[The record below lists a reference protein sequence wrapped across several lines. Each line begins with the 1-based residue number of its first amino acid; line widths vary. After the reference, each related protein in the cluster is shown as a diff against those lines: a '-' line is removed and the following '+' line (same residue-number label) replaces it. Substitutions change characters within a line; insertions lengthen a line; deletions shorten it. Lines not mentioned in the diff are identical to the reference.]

1 MRIVSVTAILLT
13 SSWFSSTCRADLLPA
28 EVAIVAARGNRESE
42 QLAEYYA
49 KVRGIPADHI
59 CLVDLPVG
67 EECSREEW
75 TTKVRP
81 AIRQWLAE
89 HDADANLRCLVTT
102 WGVPLSIGPA
112 EPTDVLRAYQ
122 AFLAGERQARIDV
135 LLAVIQQFNALAPA
149 SGITTDAVGASQP
162 QPAAPAEVK
171 VDDKAAPAKQLEVLE
186 TALESSLK
194 AAQARIAAMPAG
206 TARTAAQGPL
216 QQQLA
221 AAGGASVI
229 LQNLGQQLR
238 ANPLPAM
245 QSEFDRLRGAAAA
258 WVEARAVL
266 EQRPASMDRDAAILG
281 IVERLGGHFAVIR
294 WLDEQIAVAARNE
307 TAASFDSELAIVRWN
322 DGYELLRW
330 QPNYLRFAY
339 TNSHLRRAFPTL
351 MVARLDAP
359 TLALAQGLVDATIA
373 AEKTGLQGRA
383 YFDARGLAPAGQA
396 SVEPGS
402 SADFD
407 RALLAAAAGIR
418 ENTTIETT
426 LDEQPPP
433 FAPEACPNAALYCGW
448 YSLGKYIDAFDWRP
462 GAVAYHAGGS
472 EAARLHDAASQRWCK
487 RLLEEGVAATIGAVA
502 EPTTSAYPRPDE
514 FFAALLRGDLT
525 LGEAYWQT
533 IPATSWSMLLIG
545 DPLYRPFKNRRA
557 VADGS
562 VLRDAGR

>member
-1 MRIVSVTAILLT
+1 MFRLIFACLFALGALASAT
-13 SSWFSSTCRADLLPA
+13 RAELVPA
-28 EVAIVAARGNRESE
+28 EVAIIAARGNREST

-49 KVRGIPADHI
+49 KVRGIPANHI
-59 CLVDLPVG
+59 CLVDLPAG

-75 TTKVRP
+75 TAQVRP
-81 AIRQWLAE
+81 AIRQWLAK
-89 HDADANLRCLVTT
+89 HDPDAKLRCLVTT

-112 EPTDVLRAYQ
+112 EPTDGLRAYQ
-122 AFLAGERQARIDV
+122 RFLAGERQARIDL

-149 SGITTDAVGASQP
+149 SGITTDAVGAGQSR
-162 QPAAPAEVK
+162 PAAAAEVK
-171 VDDKAAPAKQLEVLE
+171 FDDKQTPARQLESLE
-186 TALESSLK
+186 TALESALK
-194 AAQARIAAMPAG
+194 TAQARIAAMPEG
-206 TARTAAQGPL
+206 PARTSAQGPL

-221 AAGGASVI
+221 AVGGVSVI

-266 EQRPASMDRDAAILG
+266 EQRPVSIDRDAAILG

-307 TAASFDSELAIVRWN
+307 TASSFDSELAIVHWN

-330 QPNYLRFAY
+330 QPNYLRFEY

-351 MVARLDAP
+351 LVARLDAP
-359 TLALAQGLVDATIA
+359 TLALAKGLVDATIA
-373 AEKTGLQGRA
+373 AEKAGLQGRA
-383 YFDARGLAPAGQA
+383 YFDARGLAPAGQ
-396 SVEPGS
+396 SNVEPGS

-407 RALLAAAAGIR
+407 RALVAAAAGFR

-433 FAPEACPNAALYCGW
+433 FAPQACPNAALYCGW
-448 YSLGKYIDAFDWRP
+448 YSLGKYVDAFDWQP
-462 GAVAYHAGGS
+462 GAVAYHVGGS

-502 EPTTSAYPRPDE
+502 EPTASAYPRPDE
-514 FFAALLRGDLT
+514 FFAALLRGDLS

-533 IPATSWSMLLIG
+533 IPSTSWSMMLIG
-545 DPLYRPFKNRRA
+545 DPLYRPYKNRRA
-557 VADGS
+557 VAEGS